1 MRFIGLDLVANSPD
15 ASGRPGDPTER
26 LSQTVQN
33 AVLFEELG
41 FDGFAVGE
49 RHHAPFLSSAPPVV
63 LSHIAA
69 VTSKIRLFTGVTLL
83 SVLDPV
89 RVAEDYATLDQL
101 SGGRVELIIGKGIGP
116 EQAELFGIGRL
127 DAWDTIAENYRL
139 LRQLWS
145 GHKVTWAPK
154 EDVPSIRKTPLTDAE
169 VAPPPLQPKIRIWH
183 GSATAERSVE
193 LAVEFGDPVFSA
205 NGMNPV
211 TRYAELIRH
220 YRDRWAAAGRDPA
233 DALVGAGHG
242 QTYVTRDSQDA
253 VEAYRP
259 VYERFAA
266 MVANSGQLPGTFTV
280 YDGYEDFLER
290 GSALVG
296 SPEQVIDKVGRYHEA
311 FGNRLI
317 AIGGHPGNLSQ
328 AQFTASL
335 ELFQAEVAPVL
346 RRAIPDPPWPDP
358 IVTVRRRPAGFPRVN
373 PRRPYLASGSAL
385 ARNGSWWLPCL

>member
-1 MRFIGLDLVANSPD
+1 MRFIGLDLLANAPE
-15 ASGRPGDPTER
+15 AAGRPGDPTRR
-26 LSQTVQN
+26 LSEAVEN

-49 RHHAPFLSSAPPVV
+49 RHHVPFLSSAPPVV

-69 VTSKIRLFTGVTLL
+69 VTSRIRLFTGVTLL

-101 SGGRVELIIGKGIGP
+101 S
-116 EQAELFGIGRL
+116 
-127 DAWDTIAENYRL
+127 
-139 LRQLWS
+139 
-145 GHKVTWAPK
+145 
-154 EDVPSIRKTPLTDAE
+154 
-169 VAPPPLQPKIRIWH
+169 
-183 GSATAERSVE
+183 
-193 LAVEFGDPVFSA
+193 VEFGDPVFSA

-220 YRDRWAAAGRDPA
+220 YRDRWAEAGRDPA

-242 QTYVTRDSQDA
+242 QTYVTRNSQDA
-253 VEAYRP
+253 VDAYRP
-259 VYERFAA
+259 FYERFAA

-280 YDGYEDFLER
+280 YDRYEDFLER

-296 SPEQVIDKVGRYHEA
+296 SPAQVIDKVGRYHEA

-317 AIGGHPGNLSQ
+317 SIGGHPGNLSQ

-346 RRAIPDPPWPDP
+346 RRTIPDPPWPDP
-358 IVTVRRRPAGFPRVN
+358 VVTVRRRPAGFP
-373 PRRPYLASGSAL
+373 A
-385 ARNGSWWLPCL
+385 

>member
-1 MRFIGLDLVANSPD
+1 MKFIGLDLIANSPD
-15 ASGRPGDPTER
+15 ASGQPGDPTQR
-26 LSQTVQN
+26 LSEVVAN

-41 FDGFAVGE
+41 FDGFAIGE
-49 RHHAPFLSSAPPVV
+49 RHHVPFLSSAPPVI

-69 VTSKIRLFTGVTLL
+69 VTSRIRLFTGVTLL

-89 RVAEDYATLDQL
+89 RVAEDYATLDHL
-101 SGGRVELIIGKGIGP
+101 SGGRVELIIGKGNGP

-127 DAWDTIAENYRL
+127 EAWDTIAENYRL

-145 GHKVTWAPK
+145 GRKVTWAPA
-154 EDVPSIRKTPLTDAE
+154 EGVPSIRKTPLTDAE
-169 VAPPPLQPKIRIWH
+169 VAPQPLQPKIRIWH

-193 LAVEFGDPVFSA
+193 LAAEFGDPVFSA

-211 TRYAELIRH
+211 TRYAQLIRH
-220 YRDRWAAAGRDPA
+220 YRSRWALAGRDPA

-242 QTYVTRDSQDA
+242 QTYVTRNSQDA
-253 VEAYRP
+253 MAAYQP

-266 MVANSGQLPGTFTV
+266 MVANSGQLPGTFTI
-280 YDGYEDFLER
+280 YDSYDDFLER

-296 SPEQVIDKVGRYHEA
+296 SPQQVIDKVGRYHEA

-317 AIGGHPGNLSQ
+317 AIGGHPGNLSR
-328 AQFTASL
+328 AQFIASL

-346 RRAIPDPPWPDP
+346 RRIIPDPEWPDP
-358 IVTVRRRPAGFPRVN
+358 IADVRRRH
-373 PRRPYLASGSAL
+373 
-385 ARNGSWWLPCL
+385 ARQTATA

>member
-1 MRFIGLDLVANSPD
+1 MKFIGLDLVANSPD
-15 ASGRPGDPTER
+15 AAGRPGDPTRR
-26 LSQTVQN
+26 LSQVVEN

-49 RHHAPFLSSAPPVV
+49 RHHVPFLSSTPPVL

-89 RVAEDYATLDQL
+89 RVAEDYATVDQL
-101 SGGRVELIIGKGIGP
+101 SGGRVELIIGKGNGP

-127 DAWDTIAENYRL
+127 EAWDTIAENYRL

-145 GHKVTWAPK
+145 GPKVTWTPPAG
-154 EDVPSIRKTPLTDAE
+154 VPSIRTAPLTDAE
-169 VAPPPLQPKIRIWH
+169 VYPQPLQPKIRIWH

-193 LAVEFGDPVFSA
+193 LAAEFGDPVFSA

-220 YRDRWAAAGRDPA
+220 YRDRWAALGRDPA
-233 DALVGAGHG
+233 DALVGAGHA
-242 QTYVTRDSQDA
+242 QTYVTRNSQDA
-253 VEAYRP
+253 ITAYQP
-259 VYERFAA
+259 VYKRFAA
-266 MVANSGQLPGTFTV
+266 MVANSGQLPGTFTT
-280 YDGYEDFLER
+280 YDGYSDFLER

-317 AIGGHPGNLSQ
+317 SISGHPGNLSY
-328 AQFTASL
+328 AEFLASL

-346 RRAIPDPPWPDP
+346 RRTIPDPEWPDP
-358 IVTVRRRPAGFPRVN
+358 IADVRRRPARQTTP
-373 PRRPYLASGSAL
+373 A
-385 ARNGSWWLPCL
+385 

>member
-1 MRFIGLDLVANSPD
+1 MRFIGLDLVANAPD
-15 ASGRPGDPTER
+15 AAGQPGDPTRR
-26 LSQTVQN
+26 LSEAVGN

-69 VTSKIRLFTGVTLL
+69 VTSRIRLFTGVTLL

-89 RVAEDYATLDQL
+89 RVAEDYATLDHL
-101 SGGRVELIIGKGIGP
+101 SGGRVELIIGKGNGP

-127 DAWDTIAENYRL
+127 EAWDTIAENYRL

-145 GHKVTWAPK
+145 GHKVTWTPPEGVA
-154 EDVPSIRKTPLTDAE
+154 SIRKTPLTEAE
-169 VAPPPLQPKIRIWH
+169 VHPQPLQPKIRIWH

-211 TRYAELIRH
+211 TRYAELIDH

-242 QTYVTRDSQDA
+242 QTYVTRNSQEA
-253 VEAYRP
+253 VAAYRP

-266 MVANSGQLPGTFTV
+266 LVAKSGQLPGTFTT
-280 YDGYEDFLER
+280 YDSYEDFLER

-296 SPEQVIDKVGRYHEA
+296 SPQQVIDKINRYHEA

-317 AIGGHPGNLSQ
+317 SVGGHRGNLSQ
-328 AQFTASL
+328 AQFTGSL
-335 ELFQAEVAPVL
+335 ELFQAEVAPAV
-346 RRAIPDPPWPDP
+346 RQAIPDPDWPGP
-358 IVTVRRRPAGFPRVN
+358 VAGVRRRPARETT
-373 PRRPYLASGSAL
+373 SA
-385 ARNGSWWLPCL
+385 

>member
-1 MRFIGLDLVANSPD
+1 MKFIGLDLIANSPD
-15 ASGRPGDPTER
+15 AAGQPGDPTRR
-26 LSQTVQN
+26 LSEVVEN

-49 RHHAPFLSSAPPVV
+49 RHHVPFLSSAPPVL

-69 VTSKIRLFTGVTLL
+69 LTSRIRLFTGVTLL

-89 RVAEDYATLDQL
+89 RVAEDYATVDHL
-101 SGGRVELIIGKGIGP
+101 SGGRVELIIGKGNGP

-127 DAWDTIAENYRL
+127 EAWDTIAENYRL

-145 GHKVTWAPK
+145 GHKVSWTPR
-154 EDVPSIRKTPLTDAE
+154 DGVPSIRKSPLIDAE
-169 VAPPPLQPKIRIWH
+169 VHPKPLQPKIRIWH

-193 LAVEFGDPVFSA
+193 LAAEFGDPVFSA

-211 TRYAELIRH
+211 TRYAELVRH
-220 YRDRWAAAGRDPA
+220 YRDRWAAEGRDPA
-233 DALVGAGHG
+233 EALVGAGHG

-253 VEAYRP
+253 VAAYQP

-266 MVANSGQLPGTFTV
+266 MVARSGQLPGTFTV
-280 YDGYEDFLER
+280 YDSYDDFLDR

-296 SPEQVIDKVGRYHEA
+296 SPQQVIDKVGRYHEA

-317 AIGGHPGNLSQ
+317 AIGGHPGNLSH
-328 AQFTASL
+328 AQFVASL
-335 ELFQAEVAPVL
+335 ELFQAEVAPQL
-346 RRAIPDPPWPDP
+346 RQVIPDPEWPDP
-358 IVTVRRRPAGFPRVN
+358 VVPIRRR
-373 PRRPYLASGSAL
+373 L
-385 ARNGSWWLPCL
+385 AREPAPA

>member
-1 MRFIGLDLVANSPD
+1 MKFIGLDLVASSPD
-15 ASGRPGDPTER
+15 ASGQPGDPTRR
-26 LSQTVQN
+26 LSEVVEN

-49 RHHAPFLSSAPPVV
+49 RHHVPFLSSAPPVV

-69 VTSKIRLFTGVTLL
+69 VTAKIRLFTGVTLL

-89 RVAEDYATLDQL
+89 RVAEDYATLDHL
-101 SGGRVELIIGKGIGP
+101 SGGRVELIIGKGNGP

-145 GHKVTWAPK
+145 GHKVTWTPA
-154 EDVPSIRKTPLTDAE
+154 DGVPSIRTAPLTDAE
-169 VAPPPLQPKIRIWH
+169 IAPQPLQPAIRIWH

-193 LAVEFGDPVFSA
+193 LAAEFGDPVFSA

-220 YRDRWAAAGRDPA
+220 YRTRWAQAGRDPA

-253 VEAYRP
+253 VAAYRP

-266 MVANSGQLPGTFTV
+266 MVASSGQLPGTFTV
-280 YDGYEDFLER
+280 YEGYEDFLER

-296 SPEQVIDKVGRYHEA
+296 SPEQMIDKVGRYHEA

-317 AIGGHPGNLSQ
+317 SIGGHPGFLSRD
-328 AQFTASL
+328 QFLASL
-335 ELFQAEVAPVL
+335 ELFQAEVAPAL
-346 RRAIPDPPWPDP
+346 RRSIPDPPWPGP
-358 IVTVRRRPAGFPRVN
+358 VASVRRRPAGFP
-373 PRRPYLASGSAL
+373 G
-385 ARNGSWWLPCL
+385 